1 MQKCPSCGFVI
12 KDVSFLPGR
21 SNAENRFFH
30 GCVVPLLAEHCGYDQ
45 AEMKEILKAKFL
57 SETRVIDTVK
67 GMAEIQYIRPTSSLN
82 TIEFEILLEKIRI
95 WASSELNVV
104 IPLPNELTND

>member
-1 MQKCPSCGFVI
+1 VI

-57 SETRVIDTVK
+57 SETRVINTVK
-67 GMAEIQYIRPTSSLN
+67 GVAEIQHIKPTSSLS
-82 TIEFEILLEKIRI
+82 TVAFESFLDKIRQ
-95 WASSELNVV
+95 WSATDLGVV
-104 IPLPNELTND
+104 VPLPSENLEPTQ